1 MSRLF
6 CFLCLLCF
14 PLPLISQEFTVSGR
28 VCDSATLEPLAF
40 VNIVIN
46 NGRQGGVSDID
57 GRFSLRSDEQ
67 IRTLGFSYVGYNKRI
82 MPVGKSFSG
91 LQVRLSSYETELSEV
106 LIVAGENPA
115 LRIIRNAVDNRKLNN
130 PANIPSYAFTSYDK
144 MIFTINTDSL
154 KGDGTTTPDS
164 SDIRLLEVIEKQH
177 LFIMESVA
185 EHKYLYPGRSHD
197 KIIATR
203 VSGLKDPLFVF
214 LISQMQSASFYDDLI
229 SMAGTNYLNPVSPN
243 SDKLYFFNLKDTIYG
258 DQPGDTTFVIG
269 YRPRPGKNFDGMKGL
284 LYISNN
290 RWAIR
295 NVIAEPARPNE
306 SFGMRIQQM
315 YEFVG
320 GRQWFPVQLNTE
332 VTFNTINLNKSK
344 PVGIGK
350 SYRRD
355 INLDAEV
362 IGRELSNI
370 AVEITPEATRQDESV
385 WVRYRVDSLTLRDI
399 NTYHIIDSLGR
410 ANSFDS
416 RLKGLTA
423 LLSGK
428 IPMGYIDLDL
438 NRILRYNA
446 YEGFYLGLGLHTSER
461 LSKRASIGG
470 YAGYGF
476 ADKDVKYGSDLLVKL
491 EKYGNLTFRVS
502 YAYDLMESGGT
513 GYFDDNIS
521 VFTPENYR
529 RFYVTRMDISESAE
543 AMLGF
548 RMLRY
553 VKAGL
558 GIARS
563 YKKAAYEYAFQHS
576 KDDPYVLTSDH
587 TIGKLVAGIRFAWG
601 EKFIRSSEK
610 QASLGTRFP
619 ALWIQY
625 SGSRKGLL
633 NGQFDY
639 DRFDVKLT
647 YSFMTRLIGKTS
659 VQLAGGLINHAAPCS
674 ELFNGHGSRAST
686 ISVFSPGSFATMR
699 TDEFLNDRFG
709 AVFLTHNFGNLLFR
723 SENFEPEFALVLNA
737 GVGSLK
743 EPWRHRFASFPAV
756 SMKKGYYEGGFL
768 VNNLLKTS
776 VSGLGFGL
784 FYRMGPY
791 SFDMFEKNLTFKL
804 SLSFNL

>member
-6 CFLCLLCF
+6 SFIWMLCF
-14 PLPLISQEFTVSGR
+14 PLTLISQEFNVSGR

-57 GRFSLRSDEQ
+57 GRFNLRSDAAIE
-67 IRTLGFSYVGYNKRI
+67 TLGFSYVGYNKLVL
-82 MPVGKSFSG
+82 PVDKSSSG
-91 LQVRLSSYETELSEV
+91 LQVKLTRFETELSEV
-106 LIVAGENPA
+106 LILAGENPA
-115 LRIIRNAVDNRKLNN
+115 HRIIRNAVENRKLNN
-130 PANIPSYAFTSYDK
+130 PSNIPSYAFTSYDK
-144 MIFTINTDSL
+144 MIFTINADSL
-154 KGDGTTTPDS
+154 KGDGSTPLDS
-164 SDIRLLEVIEKQH
+164 SDMRLLEVIENQH

-185 EHKYLYPGRSHD
+185 EHKYLYPGRNHD

-229 SMAGTNYLNPVSPN
+229 SMAGTNYLNPISPN
-243 SDKLYFFNLKDTIYG
+243 SEKLYFFHLKDTIYSEKS
-258 DQPGDTTFVIG
+258 GDTTFVIG
-269 YRPRPGKNFDGMKGL
+269 YKPRPGKNFDGMKGL

-290 RWAIR
+290 FWAIR

-306 SFGMRIQQM
+306 SFDMRIQQM
-315 YEFVG
+315 YEFIG

-332 VTFNTINLNKSK
+332 VVFNTINLNKSK

-362 IGRELSNI
+362 IGRQLSNI
-370 AVEITPEATRQDESV
+370 AVEITPEATRQNKSV
-385 WVRYRVDSLTLRDI
+385 WDKYRIDSLTQREI
-399 NTYHIIDSLGR
+399 NTYHIIDSLGS

-416 RLKGLTA
+416 KLKGLSA

-428 IPMGYIDLDL
+428 LPLGYVDLDL

-461 LSKRASIGG
+461 LTKRASIGG

-476 ADKDVKYGSDLLVKL
+476 ADKDVKYGADLLIKL
-491 EKYGNLTFRVS
+491 ERYGNATLKVS
-502 YAYDLMESGGT
+502 YAYDLLESGGT
-513 GYFDDNIS
+513 AFFDDNIS

-529 RFYVTRMDISESAE
+529 RFYVTRMDISETAE
-543 AMLGF
+543 AMMGF
-548 RMLRY
+548 RMFRY
-553 VKAGL
+553 LKAGL

-563 YKKAAYEYAFQHS
+563 HKKASYEYVFQHS
-576 KDDPYVLTSDH
+576 QDDPYVLTSDH
-587 TIGKLVAGIRFAWG
+587 TFGKLVAGIKFAWG

-619 ALWIQY
+619 VMWIQY
-625 SGSRKGLL
+625 TGGRKGLL
-633 NGQFDY
+633 DGQFNY
-639 DRFDVKLT
+639 DRFDLKLT
-647 YSFMTRLIGKTS
+647 YSFITRLIGKTS
-659 VQLAGGLINHAAPCS
+659 IQLAGGLINHAAPCS
-674 ELFNGHGSRAST
+674 EMFNGQGSRAST

-699 TDEFLNDRFG
+699 TDEFLNDKFG
-709 AVFLTHNFGNLLFR
+709 AIFLTHNFGNLLFR
-723 SENFEPEFALVLNA
+723 SENFEPEFAVVLNA

-743 EPWRHRFASFPAV
+743 EPWRHRFTSDPAV
-756 SMKKGYYEGGFL
+756 SMKEGYYEGGFL

-776 VSGLGFGL
+776 ISGLGFGL
-784 FYRMGPY
+784 FCRMGPY
-791 SFDMFEKNLTFKL
+791 SFDEFKNNLTFKL

>member
-6 CFLCLLCF
+6 FSLCLLCF
-14 PLPLISQEFTVSGR
+14 PLSLISQDFTISGR

-57 GRFSLRSDEQ
+57 GRFTLRSDVS
-67 IRTLGFSYVGYNKRI
+67 IHTLGFSYVGYNKLVL
-82 MPVGKSFSG
+82 PVGIGPGNLWVK
-91 LQVRLSSYETELSEV
+91 LVRFETELSEV
-106 LIVAGENPA
+106 LIVAGDNPA
-115 LRIIRNAVDNRKLNN
+115 HRIIRNAVENRKINN

-144 MIFTINTDSL
+144 MIFTINADSL
-154 KGDGTTTPDS
+154 KGDGTTPLDS

-185 EHKYLYPGRSHD
+185 EHKYLYPDRSHD
-197 KIIATR
+197 RIIATR

-214 LISQMQSASFYDDLI
+214 LISQMQSASFYGDLI
-229 SMAGTNYLNPVSPN
+229 IMAGTSYLNPVSPD
-243 SDKLYFFNLKDTIYG
+243 SDKLYFFHLKDTIYG
-258 DQPGDTTFVIG
+258 EQSGDTTFVIG
-269 YRPRPGKNFDGMKGL
+269 YKPRPGKNFDGMKGL

-315 YEFVG
+315 YEFIS

-355 INLDAEV
+355 INLDAEI

-370 AVEITPEATRQDESV
+370 AVEITPEAARQNESL
-385 WVRYRVDSLTLRDI
+385 WNQYRIDSLTRREI
-399 NTYHIIDSLGR
+399 NTYHVIDSLGR

-416 RLKGLTA
+416 KLKGLSA

-428 IPMGYIDLDL
+428 LPLGYVDLDL

-446 YEGFYLGLGLHTSER
+446 YEGFYLGLGLHTSDR
-461 LSKRASIGG
+461 LSGRASLGG

-476 ADKDVKYGSDLLVKL
+476 ADKDVKYGTDLLVKL
-491 EKYGNLTFRVS
+491 ERYGNYTLKLS
-502 YAYDLMESGGT
+502 YTYDLEESGGT
-513 GYFDDNIS
+513 TYFDDELS
-521 VFTPENYR
+521 VFSPGNYR
-529 RFYVTRMDISESAE
+529 KFYITRMDINEKAE
-543 AMLGF
+543 AMAGF

-553 VKAGL
+553 IKAGI
-558 GIARS
+558 GISWS
-563 YKKAAYEYAFQHS
+563 YKQAAYDYTFRHS
-576 KDDPYVLTSDH
+576 QDDPYVLTSDH

-601 EKFIRSSEK
+601 EKFIRSTEK

-619 ALWIQY
+619 VLWIQY
-625 SGSRKGLL
+625 TGSRKGMPD
-633 NGQFDY
+633 GQFNY
-639 DRFDVKLT
+639 DRFDVKMN
-647 YSFMTRLIGKTS
+647 YSFLTRLVGKTS
-659 VQLAGGLINHAAPCS
+659 IQLAGGLINRPAPCS

-699 TDEFLNDRFG
+699 TDEFLNDRFA
-709 AVFLTHNFGNLLFR
+709 AVFVTHNFGNLLFR
-723 SENFEPEFALVLNA
+723 TENFEPEFAVLFNA
-737 GVGSLK
+737 GTGSLK
-743 EPWRHRFASFPAV
+743 EPWRHRFSNEPAV
-756 SMKKGYYEGGFL
+756 SMAKGYYEGGFL
-768 VNNLLKTS
+768 VNNLLKS
-776 VSGLGFGL
+776 SISGLGFGL
-784 FYRMGPY
+784 FCRMGPY
-791 SFDMFEKNLTFKL
+791 SFDLFEKNLTFKL